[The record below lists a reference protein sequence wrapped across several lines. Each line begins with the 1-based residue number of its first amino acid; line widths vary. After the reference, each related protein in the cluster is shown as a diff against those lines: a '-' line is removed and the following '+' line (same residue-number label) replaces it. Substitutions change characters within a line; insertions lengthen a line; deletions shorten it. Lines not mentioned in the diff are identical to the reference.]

1 MSIVNTKNRV
11 VTNLP
16 KKFIIVPKYAPLYAM
31 TKICAPTKG
40 PIKTP
45 IAVPLDIIRELLSQR
60 SGTPEIFEVLPV
72 DPGHGKFS
80 KPVRL
85 TLDNYKKPYKEILA
99 ATDSEEAVE
108 APVEKKEEKKV
119 EKAVIPE
126 QPIVESPVLEP
137 IVEVEETPDPV
148 HIEADENLTAEEPAV
163 EADVSEEVA
172 EVEASTEEV
181 VEVTDEFTEPEIETS
196 VMEIDVIPK
205 TEDEESVEAIEE
217 ASETEEVSHDNQN
230 NRKNRKNRHKK

>member
-60 SGTPEIFEVLPV
+60 SGVPEIFEVLPV

-99 ATDSEEAVE
+99 ATESEEAVE
-108 APVEKKEEKKV
+108 TPVEKKEEKKV
-119 EKAVIPE
+119 EKLVIPE
-126 QPIVESPVLEP
+126 QPIVEAPVVEP
-137 IVEVEETPDPV
+137 VVEVEETPAPI
-148 HIEADENLTAEEPAV
+148 HIEADENLVASEEPVV

-172 EVEASTEEV
+172 ETETSAEEV
-181 VEVTDEFTEPEIETS
+181 IDEFTEPEIETS

-205 TEDEESVEAIEE
+205 TE
-217 ASETEEVSHDNQN
+217 TEEVSHDNQN
-230 NRKNRKNRHKK
+230 NRKNRKNRHRK